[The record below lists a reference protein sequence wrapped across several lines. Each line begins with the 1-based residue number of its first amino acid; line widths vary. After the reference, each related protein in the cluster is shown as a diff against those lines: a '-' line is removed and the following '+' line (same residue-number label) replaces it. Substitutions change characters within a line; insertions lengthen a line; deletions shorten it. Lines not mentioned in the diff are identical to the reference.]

1 MTAAPASFDMVT
13 GAFGYIG
20 RYTALELLARG
31 RTVRT
36 FTRRSGEGTPLEG
49 RVRVLPQ
56 RFDDRAF
63 LERELEGCDVLYN
76 TYWIRFPRGG
86 QTYEQAIERSRNLFA
101 AAGAAGVRRIVH
113 VSVTNCRLDSE
124 LPYYAGKARLE
135 DLLRQTGISY
145 AIVRPTLVFGVEDI
159 LVNNIAWMLRRFPF
173 VPIPGAGD
181 YRVQPIYVGDLA
193 RLLVEAGEDMG
204 GRRPAAEGDPPA
216 KPASDTGVA
225 PGEADTFDAAGPDT
239 MSYREMLE
247 LIRDRLGLH
256 TPLVRW
262 PPWLAL
268 LGSRVTGLLVR
279 DVVLTKNELRGLMDE
294 LLVSNEPPRG
304 TTRLADWLE
313 RVADR
318 VGDHYTSEL
327 ARHFR
332 GLSNGGA

>member
-1 MTAAPASFDMVT
+1 MTPAPASFDMVT

-124 LPYYAGKARLE
+124 LPYYAGKARVE
-135 DLLRQTGISY
+135 QALRETGVPHS
-145 AIVRPTLVFGVEDI
+145 IVRPTLVFGVEDI
-159 LVNNIAWMLRRFPF
+159 LVNNIAWMLRRLPM

-181 YRVQPIYVGDLA
+181 YRVQPIYVADVA
-193 RLLVEAGEDMG
+193 QLLVGAGED
-204 GRRPAAEGDPPA
+204 AARENTKA
-216 KPASDTGVA
+216 M
-225 PGEADTFDAAGPDT
+225 GEADENETFDAAGPDT

-247 LIRDRLGLH
+247 LIRDRLGLRAR
-256 TPLVRW
+256 LVGW
-262 PPWLAL
+262 PPRLAL
-268 LGSRVTGLLVR
+268 LGSRVIGVLVH
-279 DVVLTKNELRGLMDE
+279 DVVLTRNELRGLMDE
-294 LLVSNEPPRG
+294 LLVSDEPPRG
-304 TTRLADWLE
+304 TTRLAEWLAAA
-313 RVADR
+313 ADR
-318 VGDHYTSEL
+318 VGERYTSEL
-327 ARHFR
+327 DRHFR
-332 GLSNGGA
+332 GFA